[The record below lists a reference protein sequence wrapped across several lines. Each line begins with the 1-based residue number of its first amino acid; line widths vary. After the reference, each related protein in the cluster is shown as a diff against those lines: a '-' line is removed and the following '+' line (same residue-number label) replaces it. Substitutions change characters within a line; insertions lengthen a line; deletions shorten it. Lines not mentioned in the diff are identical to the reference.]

1 MTDGPRK
8 VMHTIDE
15 VVIQRRSAR
24 IVARDG
30 LFVFESRRG
39 RGWQREVGCDTL
51 DEAVETA
58 ARHQVEQRFR
68 CAHARI
74 PLTDTTA
81 LVFVRQRWRLETKR
95 GDRRRS
101 VNGRV
106 VSERGKSWPN
116 IYRALLGGVRAG
128 LVSREAGP
136 LRRALFRIHVDAV
149 SELRMGALATYPLD
163 PLTPALEQQKTCC
176 SGSRSEA
183 SAGVLLAQIRRWGW
197 RHPSA
202 DKGVHQ
208 MDTLAAGAARVRAER

>member
-1 MTDGPRK
+1 MTTDS
-8 VMHTIDE
+8 
-15 VVIQRRSAR
+15 VVIQTPAVR

-30 LFVFESRRG
+30 LFVFETRR
-39 RGWQREVGCDTL
+39 RRAWQREVGCDSL

-95 GDRRRS
+95 RDRRRS

-116 IYRALLGGVRAG
+116 IYRALFGGVRKG

-136 LRRALFRIHVDAV
+136 LRQALFRIHVDAV
-149 SELRMGALATYPLD
+149 SELREGALGSYP
-163 PLTPALEQQKTCC
+163 PMTRN
-176 SGSRSEA
+176 SGS
-183 SAGVLLAQIRRWGW
+183 G
-197 RHPSA
+197 
-202 DKGVHQ
+202 
-208 MDTLAAGAARVRAER
+208 RA